1 MKKLLENIEEKLQDI
16 GLGYDFLDTT
26 PKAQKMKAKIDKGA
40 YIKLKSFGTP
50 NRVKKQLIKWR
61 EICANHVS
69 DKGLISRIHLKIL
82 QLNNNKMKQ
91 PNLKMTKGLACIDI
105 FQR

>member
-1 MKKLLENIEEKLQDI
+1 MQPPPKLKIKIAIPFLSIYLEE
-16 GLGYDFLDTT
+16 
-26 PKAQKMKAKIDKGA
+26 MKAKIDKGA

-69 DKGLISRIHLKIL
+69 DKGLISRIYKNSYNSTATPKSNWLKI
-82 QLNNNKMKQ
+82 
-91 PNLKMTKGLACIDI
+91 GG
-105 FQR
+105 RSE